1 MYKNVHH
8 GSSEVFNLRLHSP
21 FLYVYVQLVFPY
33 GQALNLPSVGIVM
46 LFTEV
51 YISFLIGVSITRNK
65 FGFVQFEEEE
75 EAMACLAAGSNA
87 YIDGHRVGEC
97 PFTAITGERP
107 TGNSAVR

>member
-1 MYKNVHH
+1 MGNII
-8 GSSEVFNLRLHSP
+8 VFRVVT
-21 FLYVYVQLVFPY
+21 FLL
-33 GQALNLPSVGIVM
+33 
-46 LFTEV
+46 

-97 PFTAITGERP
+97 PAA
-107 TGNSAVR
+107 AVTVGRDPLE